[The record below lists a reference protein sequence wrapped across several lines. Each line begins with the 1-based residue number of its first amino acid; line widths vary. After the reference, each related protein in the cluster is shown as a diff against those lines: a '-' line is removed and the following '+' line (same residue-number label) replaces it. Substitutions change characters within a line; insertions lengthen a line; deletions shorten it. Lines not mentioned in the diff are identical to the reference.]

1 MRVYPEVIGVA
12 SESSG
17 GTDTLERPDTLPQ
30 DGGQGPVP
38 VVGTDTVIECR
49 GLTKRY
55 RVALGYEIEALSSLD
70 LQVKRGEILAI
81 VGPNGSGKTT
91 TLKLLL
97 GLIFPSE
104 GDAFILGEPPRS
116 RRAKRRI
123 GFVPEGPF
131 FYQHMNGEEVVRFY
145 GRLCGLRGRDLRAR
159 TDELLK
165 LVGMSKRRDVVMS
178 QCSKGM
184 VQRIGLASA
193 LVNDPDVV
201 LMDEPTSGLDPIGA
215 HEIKELTVRLR
226 DAGKTVLLCSH
237 LLEQVEEV
245 CDRIA
250 ILHRGSRLAYGPI
263 DEILQITDQ
272 TELVAIN
279 VSEDAARQL
288 AAMSSESHTRAGELH
303 CMIKEDADPFQAL
316 DVVRQGGGELLRF
329 GRVRE
334 SLEDAFIRA
343 VTASAREDAAIS
355 TDAADTGGTADMTG
369 GSDEAT
375 AEEGGEE
382 A

>member
-1 MRVYPEVIGVA
+1 MA

-17 GTDTLERPDTLPQ
+17 GTDTLERRDVTPQ
-30 DGGQGPVP
+30 SGGDGATGADSVE
-38 VVGTDTVIECR
+38 TVIECR

-55 RVALGYEIEALSSLD
+55 RVALGYEIEALSGLD
-70 LQVKRGEILAI
+70 LEVRRGEIFAI

-97 GLIFPSE
+97 GLIFPTE
-104 GDAFILGEPPRS
+104 GEAFILGEPPRS

-131 FYQHMNGEEVVRFY
+131 FYQHMTGEEVVRFY
-145 GRLCGLRGRDLRAR
+145 GRLCGLRGRDLRERA
-159 TDELLK
+159 DELLR

-184 VQRIGLASA
+184 VQRIGLAAA

-250 ILHRGSRLAYGPI
+250 ILHRGNRLAYGPI
-263 DEILQITDQ
+263 DEILQVTDQ
-272 TELVAIN
+272 TELIATHL
-279 VSEDAARQL
+279 SEDAVRQL
-288 AAMSSESHTRAGELH
+288 SAMSSDTHTRASEFH
-303 CMIKEDADPFQAL
+303 CMLRDGVDPFEAL
-316 DVVRQGGGELLRF
+316 EVVRQCGGELLRF

-343 VTASAREDAAIS
+343 VTASAAEGAAVS
-355 TDAADTGGTADMTG
+355 TDAADTGGTADLVSVHEQASG
-369 GSDEAT
+369 E
-375 AEEGGEE
+375 EEGEG

>member
-1 MRVYPEVIGVA
+1 MHSEVIGVA
-12 SESSG
+12 SEPSG
-17 GTDTLERPDTLPQ
+17 GTDTLERPYGLPE
-30 DGGQGPVP
+30 DGDRRPAPTG
-38 VVGTDTVIECR
+38 GTETVIECR

-55 RVALGYEIEALSSLD
+55 RVALGYEIEALASLD
-70 LQVKRGEILAI
+70 LQVRRGEIFAI

-97 GLIFPSE
+97 GLIFPTE
-104 GDAFILGEPPRS
+104 GEASILGEPPRS

-145 GRLCGLRGRDLRAR
+145 GRLCGLRGRDLKNR

-184 VQRIGLASA
+184 VQRIGLAAA

-250 ILHRGSRLAYGPI
+250 ILHRGSRLAYGAI
-263 DEILQITDQ
+263 DEILQVTDQ
-272 TELVAIN
+272 IELIAMGLSPLAIDTLRGMSTESRA
-279 VSEDAARQL
+279 Q
-288 AAMSSESHTRAGELH
+288 AGELR
-303 CMIKEDADPFQAL
+303 CLLKDGVDGFDAL
-316 DVVRQGGGELLRF
+316 DVVRSDGGTLLRF

-334 SLEDAFIRA
+334 SLEDAFIRS
-343 VTASAREDAAIS
+343 VTASADEGAAIS
-355 TDAADTGGTADMTG
+355 TDAADTGGTADTR
-369 GSDEAT
+369 AT
-375 AEEGGEE
+375 VAPTTTEEGGEG